1 MQACTHS
8 AAGHPAL
15 FRAALH
21 PAPLLVLPRDA
32 VAIIQHFRGPLSA
45 VRDLDGEVAPVSWT
59 PDYLCSRNLR
69 NLGNVRGFSSFEPL
83 HGRIHRY
90 TALYR
95 TEVTRLGC
103 IQRSIWIV

>member
-45 VRDLDGEVAPVSWT
+45 VRDLDGESCP
-59 PDYLCSRNLR
+59 
-69 NLGNVRGFSSFEPL
+69 GFVDTGLFVFEESTKPGQL
-83 HGRIHRY
+83 
-90 TALYR
+90 
-95 TEVTRLGC
+95 
-103 IQRSIWIV
+103 QRPQFI